1 MPEKVVK
8 EFYESAKK
16 YCDFVTNN
24 VITDENIEELMYL
37 MLDSFAK
44 GLLLP
49 DVEPDTEDYPV
60 KGEKTDPIRIELP
73 TIYWEIFDPFTQD
86 EPLCGDL
93 LDDLSD
99 IRDDLLEGICAYEA
113 GFINDAVFEW
123 KLLHQAH
130 WGNHCVAAV
139 KALQHLR
146 DSDNL

>member
-1 MPEKVVK
+1 MSEKDIK

-16 YCDFVTNN
+16 YCKFVSDNI
-24 VITDENIEELMYL
+24 ITAENIEELMYL

-49 DVEPDTEDYPV
+49 DVEQDDNDPV
-60 KGEKTDPIRIELP
+60 KGEKPNPIRIELP
-73 TIYWEIFDPFTQD
+73 TTYWEIFDPFTQE
-86 EPLCGDL
+86 EPVCGDL

-99 IRDDLLEGICAYEA
+99 IRDDLLEGIYDYEA
-113 GFINDAVFEW
+113 GFVNNAIFEW

-146 DSDNL
+146 D